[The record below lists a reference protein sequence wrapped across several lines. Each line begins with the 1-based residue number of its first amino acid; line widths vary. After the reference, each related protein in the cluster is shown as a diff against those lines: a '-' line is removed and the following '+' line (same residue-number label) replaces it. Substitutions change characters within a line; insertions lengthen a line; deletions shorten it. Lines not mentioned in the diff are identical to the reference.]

1 MLRKY
6 IKSLV
11 LSNDITKS
19 LYFKTLGKKAFGLIK
34 VSDLNEY
41 LEQANKVTLD
51 YKPDIKVGLVVIDTH
66 YSDLGYVKLRD
77 YRPKYERFLKNNNI
91 DYEYY
96 NPLKSNWLEESKR
109 FDLIIWYTHSD
120 PCTQEIAES
129 KIYILEKL
137 GIKCYPSFD
146 EIWSYEH
153 KIRANYL
160 YELYNLPTIPTF
172 ITHSEKEAINY
183 LNNTSFPLISKIS
196 TGSASKGVE
205 KINNIQQGLQVVM
218 QSFSDTGKPTYFK
231 YQNQKNYV
239 YFQDFIEDADY
250 DLRIIC
256 INNEFFGYYRYPN
269 EGDFRASGAGNYEKK
284 EIPAEA
290 LDLAHEVRIKFGAT
304 SLATDLVFSKR
315 LNKFLIIE
323 SSIFIGVD
331 SCEQLSIDG
340 VAGKYVRKSD
350 GSYDFIK
357 GKYWIQE
364 LTLRSFIEHHYK
376 KLNSI

>member
-1 MLRKY
+1 MLRKR

-11 LSNDITKS
+11 FSNRIAKK
-19 LYFKTLGKKAFGLIK
+19 LYFSTRGKKDFGLIEE
-34 VSDLNEY
+34 STIHNY
-41 LEQANKVTLD
+41 LEQADKVYLSH
-51 YKPDIKVGLVVIDTH
+51 KPNIKVGLVVLDTD
-66 YSDLGYVKLRD
+66 YSDLGYVALRD
-77 YRPKYERFLKNNNI
+77 YRPKFERFLKNNDI
-91 DYEYY
+91 DYDYY
-96 NPLKSNWLEESKR
+96 NPLKSNWLEESKK
-109 FDLIIWYTHSD
+109 FDLVIWHTSSD

-153 KIRANYL
+153 KVRANYL
-160 YELYNLPTIPTF
+160 YELYNLPVIPTF
-172 ITHSEKEAINY
+172 ITHSEKEAIAY
-183 LNNTSFPLISKIS
+183 LNNTKFPIISKIS
-196 TGSASKGVE
+196 TGSASQGVE
-205 KINNIQQGLQVVM
+205 KINNIKEGIKIVKE
-218 QSFSDTGKPTYFK
+218 SFSDTGRPTYFA

-239 YFQDFIEDADY
+239 YFQDFIEDTDY

-290 LDLAHEVRIKFGAT
+290 LDLAHEARIRFGVT
-304 SLATDLVFSKR
+304 SLATDLVFSKK
-315 LNKFLIIE
+315 LNKFMIIE
-323 SSIFIGVD
+323 SSIFIGID

-340 VAGKYVRKSD
+340 VAGKYVRKTD
-350 GSYDFIK
+350 GSYDFVK

-364 LTLRSFIEHHYK
+364 LTLKFFIENNFK
-376 KLNSI
+376 AI